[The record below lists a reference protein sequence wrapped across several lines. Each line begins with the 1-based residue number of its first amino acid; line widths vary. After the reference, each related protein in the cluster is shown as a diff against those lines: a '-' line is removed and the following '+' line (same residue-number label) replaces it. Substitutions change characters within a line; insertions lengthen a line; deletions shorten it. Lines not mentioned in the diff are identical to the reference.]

1 MDKTQLIL
9 AILSSSVLSA
19 ALTAFI
25 NFKINESNY
34 KKDYYKKL
42 INKRIDA
49 YEDFYELVNFMSDL
63 VYVDKGIVIHG
74 FMVNH
79 HLYDLFKS
87 KLNKIMNKSLWLDDV
102 TSHKLTELN
111 AFLYNE
117 VDGHIDDSLSNDIKN
132 KKYVDFGVKHFNKF
146 QDIKGTFRF
155 FLNNEL
161 KNLYKLEDFFEDN
174 RGGNKNYP
182 IYEKKINL

>member
-1 MDKTQLIL
+1 MEKTQLIL
-9 AILSSSVLSA
+9 AVLSSSVLSA

-25 NFKINESNY
+25 NYKINESNY

-63 VYVDKGIVIHG
+63 VYVEKGTIIHG
-74 FMVNH
+74 FMFNE
-79 HLYDLFKS
+79 HLYGLFKS
-87 KLNKIMNKSLWLDDV
+87 KLIKVMNKSLWLDDV
-102 TSHKLTELN
+102 TSSKLTELN

-117 VDGHIDDSLSNDIKN
+117 VDGHIDDLLSDEIKN
-132 KKYVDFGVKHFNKF
+132 KKYVNFGVKHFDKF

-161 KNLYKLEDFFEDN
+161 KNLYKLEDFFKDN
-174 RGGNKNYP
+174 RSGDKSYP
-182 IYEKKINL
+182 IYEKEINF